1 MFETCHT
8 PNEVKFWIDEIEK
21 TTIDR
26 GPIDELLE
34 VIYVLQKEDTEP
46 PKISAIRSELKHLN
60 PPVIISES
68 NMKGLLNSLLVL
80 VPGFINIEGEKV
92 SINTTPSAIK
102 TAIQQATNNVPAD
115 FQQMYIDALCAD

>member
-46 PKISAIRSELKHLN
+46 PKISAIRSELKAF
-60 PPVIISES
+60 ES
-68 NMKGLLNSLLVL
+68 SCDNFRVKYER
-80 VPGFINIEGEKV
+80 FTE
-92 SINTTPSAIK
+92 
-102 TAIQQATNNVPAD
+102 
-115 FQQMYIDALCAD
+115 

>member
-34 VIYVLQKEDTEP
+34 VIYVLQK
-46 PKISAIRSELKHLN
+46 KIQNHLKYQPL
-60 PPVIISES
+60 
-68 NMKGLLNSLLVL
+68 GLS
-80 VPGFINIEGEKV
+80 
-92 SINTTPSAIK
+92 
-102 TAIQQATNNVPAD
+102 
-115 FQQMYIDALCAD
+115 

>member
-1 MFETCHT
+1 M
-8 PNEVKFWIDEIEK
+8 
-21 TTIDR
+21 
-26 GPIDELLE
+26 LE

>member
-1 MFETCHT
+1 M
-8 PNEVKFWIDEIEK
+8 KFWIDEIEK

-102 TAIQQATNNVPAD
+102 QLFSRLQIMYQQISSKCILMHYVQINN
-115 FQQMYIDALCAD
+115 